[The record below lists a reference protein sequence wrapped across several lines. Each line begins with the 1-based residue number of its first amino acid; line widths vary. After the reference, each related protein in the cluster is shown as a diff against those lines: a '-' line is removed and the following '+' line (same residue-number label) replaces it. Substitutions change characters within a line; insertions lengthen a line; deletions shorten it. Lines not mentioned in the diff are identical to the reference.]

1 VRIRCRRNVSSI
13 KVRILVSVILGL
25 SIQSVATSQ
34 ENPPL
39 KRSIHLEAQNVEEAV
54 KLLARE
60 FRRSVF
66 FQAEDIAVETTNP
79 VQGVVSLQTALER
92 MFEGTSLTGSLT
104 KSGAIIISPREITD
118 RSGGP
123 DDMKNSVMSV
133 TSALAIMAGNAAAQ
147 EAAPVEPVAP
157 VEAEEERTLGLDTI
171 TVTARRTEES
181 LQDVPAAMAVVSPEI
196 VAAQRIQSVNQ
207 ILEITPGAT
216 FTSLHKGQQD
226 FSIRGI
232 SSQTEGA
239 AGDSAVATYIDNV
252 AIGRDFAKSFEF
264 FDIAQV
270 EVLRGPQGT
279 SFGRNASAGLIHIIS
294 KRPSSETDGF
304 VEATIGDYGLIDI
317 SGAFGGQIAEG
328 VSGRLSVHYDE
339 RDGYT
344 TDLSS
349 GRDVDPEQ
357 NTTIR
362 GQLLFES
369 SDTFEL
375 LLRGTWSQDDDGST
389 VRRGPDC
396 TTPYLGAP
404 FGDYT
409 EPCNEWETDASDRT
423 DLTQERTIINTSAEA
438 VWDLSDGVRL
448 TSVTG
453 YLDAEMERSQD
464 IFGTPLDLLISS
476 SVDEAW
482 QFSQEVRLDN
492 YQANEPFQWLAG
504 VYYYTDDHQ
513 RDGDDRDVL
522 PFAGPFATQST
533 LMTNNKTTSYGLFGR
548 AGFDLSD
555 RLNLTLGGRY
565 TVDEKDFSVFHSA
578 TGGVAFIFVDP
589 AEDPVDVQIKDEWN
603 KFTGSASLSF
613 DLTDDAILYGL
624 ISQGYKAGGFDG
636 EPSSRAAALTPFDE
650 ETSTNYEIGLK
661 SELFDRRLR
670 LNSSIFYVD
679 YQDLQVADFLPSG
692 APIIVNSGGAKV
704 TGFELETVASVNE
717 FLQLSGSLALMDAE
731 LEGEVSGTSVNGNRP
746 DNAPEWTV
754 NLAAD
759 FTIPLQGGSELGLRA
774 DYTGR
779 SDVFDGPFGDVTT
792 IRPEVHFFGAQ
803 VSWLSPDQD
812 WEVSLWG
819 RNLTEEADVLSRG
832 PVSTVLQSPTAF
844 GAPQTYGIT
853 LRKTL

>member
-1 VRIRCRRNVSSI
+1 MSSSI
-13 KVRILVSVILGL
+13 KKLLL
-25 SIQSVATSQ
+25 SCALACAFMHSLAYGQNQNAL
-34 ENPPL
+34 E
-39 KRSIHLEAQNVEEAV
+39 RSINLEAQNAEQAV
-54 KLLARE
+54 KTLARE
-60 FRRSVF
+60 FQRSVF
-66 FQAEDIAVETTNP
+66 FQAEDIAAETTNP
-79 VQGVVSLQTALER
+79 VRGIVSLQTALAR

-104 KSGAIIISPREITD
+104 KSGAIIVSPREITD
-118 RSGGP
+118 TSGGQ
-123 DDMKNSVMSV
+123 DDMKNSVLSV
-133 TSALAIMAGNAAAQ
+133 TSALAVMAGNAVAQ
-147 EAAPVEPVAP
+147 EAAPIEAAPTVEVQ
-157 VEAEEERTLGLDTI
+157 EDRTLGLDTV

-216 FTSLHKGQQD
+216 FTSLNKGQQD

-294 KRPSSETDGF
+294 KRPTSETDGF
-304 VEATIGDYGLIDI
+304 FEATAGNYGLIDA
-317 SGAFGGQIAEG
+317 SGAFGGAIADG
-328 VSGRLSVHYDE
+328 VSGRISVHYDE
-339 RDGYT
+339 REGYT
-344 TDLSS
+344 TDTSS

-362 GQLLFES
+362 GQLLFEPS
-369 SDTFEL
+369 ETFEL

-396 TTPYLGAP
+396 TIPYLGAP

-409 EPCNEWETDASDRT
+409 EPCDEWETDASDR
-423 DLTQERTIINTSAEA
+423 DNLTQERTIISTSAEA
-438 VWDLSDGVRL
+438 VWDLTPGVRL

-492 YQANEPFQWLAG
+492 YPANEPFQWLAG
-504 VYYYTDDHQ
+504 LYYYTDDHN

-522 PFAGPFATQST
+522 PFAGPFATQSM
-533 LMTNNKTTSYGLFGR
+533 LMTSNKTTSYGLFGR

-565 TVDEKDFSVFHSA
+565 TIDEKDFSVFHSA
-578 TGGVAFIFVDP
+578 TGGVASIFVDP

-603 KFTGSASLSF
+603 KFTGSASISY

-636 EPSSRAAALTPFDE
+636 EPSTRLAALTPFDE
-650 ETSTNYEIGLK
+650 ESSTNYELGIK
-661 SELFDRRLR
+661 SELFNRRVR
-670 LNSSIFYVD
+670 LNTSVFYVD
-679 YQDLQVADFLPSG
+679 YEDLQVADFLPSG

-704 TGFELETVASVNE
+704 TGFELESVASVNE
-717 FLQLSGSLALMDAE
+717 YLQLSGSFALMDAE
-731 LEGEVSGTSVNGNRP
+731 LEGEVGGVSVAGNRP

-759 FTIPLQGGSELGLRA
+759 FTIPLDGGSELGLRA
-774 DYTGR
+774 DYTAR
-779 SDVFDGPFGDVTT
+779 SDVFDGPFGDVDT

-812 WEVSLWG
+812 WEVAIWG

-844 GAPQTYGIT
+844 GAPKTYGIT

>member
-1 VRIRCRRNVSSI
+1 LHPAAQGQVNQV
-13 KVRILVSVILGL
+13 LEL
-25 SIQSVATSQ
+25 SI
-34 ENPPL
+34 NM
-39 KRSIHLEAQNVEEAV
+39 EAQNAEDGV
-54 KLLARE
+54 KSLARE

-66 FQAEDIAVETTNP
+66 FQVENIAVETTNP
-79 VQGVVSLQTALER
+79 VRGVVSLQTALER

-104 KSGAIIISPREITD
+104 KSGAIIVSPRKKTD
-118 RSGGP
+118 IPGEE
-123 DDMKNSVMSV
+123 DEMKKSVLSV

-147 EAAPVEPVAP
+147 DVSVIDAPTTTEAQ
-157 VEAEEERTLGLDTI
+157 EERTLGLSTI
-171 TVTARRTEES
+171 TVTARRVEES
-181 LQDVPAAMAVVSPEI
+181 LQDVPGAVAVVSPEI
-196 VAAQRIQSVNQ
+196 IAAQRIQSVNQ

-294 KRPSSETDGF
+294 KRPSHEPDGLL
-304 VEATIGDYGLIDI
+304 EATAGNYGLIDA
-317 SGAFGGQIAEG
+317 SGAFGGRIAEG

-339 RDGYT
+339 REGYT
-344 TDLSS
+344 TDTSS
-349 GRDVDPEQ
+349 GRDIDPEQ
-357 NTTIR
+357 NATVR
-362 GQLLFES
+362 AQLLFEP
-369 SDTFEL
+369 SDTVEF

-396 TTPYLGAP
+396 EIPYLGAP

-409 EPCNEWETDASDRT
+409 EPCDEWETDISERT

-438 VWDLSDGVRL
+438 VWDVTPGVRL

-453 YLDAEMERSQD
+453 YLNAEMERSQD

-482 QFSQEVRLDN
+482 QFSQELRIDN
-492 YQANEPFQWLAG
+492 YLAGDAFQWLAG
-504 VYYYTDDHQ
+504 LYYYTDDHN
-513 RDGDDRDVL
+513 RDGDNRDVL
-522 PFAGPFATQST
+522 PFAGPFATQTT

-548 AGFDLSD
+548 VGYDLTD
-555 RLNLTLGGRY
+555 RLNVTVGGRY
-565 TVDEKDFSVFHSA
+565 TLDQKDFSVFHSA
-578 TGGVAFIFVDP
+578 TGGVAPIFVDP
-589 AEDPVDVQIKDEWN
+589 ADDPVDVEIEDEWN
-603 KFTGSASLSF
+603 KFAGSASIDYQLKE
-613 DLTDDAILYGL
+613 DVIVYGL

-650 ETSTNYEIGLK
+650 ETSTNYEVGVK

-670 LNSSIFYVD
+670 LNTSVFYVD
-679 YQDLQVADFLPSG
+679 YEDLQVADFLPSG
-692 APIIVNSGGAKV
+692 APIIINSGGAKV
-704 TGFELETVASVNE
+704 TGLELESEASVNE
-717 FLQLSGSLALMDAE
+717 FLTLSGSLALMDAE
-731 LEGEVSGTSVNGNRP
+731 LEGEVGGVSVAGNRP

-754 NLAAD
+754 NFAAD
-759 FTIPLQGGSELGLRA
+759 ITVPLSSGAEVGLRA

-779 SDVFDGPFGDVTT
+779 SEVYDGPFGDPAT
-792 IRPEVHFFGAQ
+792 IRPEVHFIGAQ
-803 VSWLSPDQD
+803 VSWLSVEQD
-812 WEVSLWG
+812 WEMIVWG

-832 PVSTVLQSPTAF
+832 PVSTVLQSPTAY
-844 GAPQTYGIT
+844 GAPRTYGVT
-853 LRKTL
+853 LRKTF